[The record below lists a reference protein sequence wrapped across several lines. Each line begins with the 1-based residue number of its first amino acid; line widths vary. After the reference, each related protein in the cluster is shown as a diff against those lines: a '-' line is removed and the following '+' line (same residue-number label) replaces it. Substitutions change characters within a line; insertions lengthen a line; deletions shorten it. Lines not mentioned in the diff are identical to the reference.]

1 MRLLVYGKQVK
12 EKDLEVIQEL
22 FDCLVE
28 EEIDIF
34 IYEPY
39 LRELE
44 SKVNIPSV
52 AHAFEKFED
61 FRAQRIDFVVVLGGD
76 GTMLAAVTLVRD
88 SGVPMLGI
96 NLGRMGFLATI
107 DKHQIKN
114 AIQKLVANQFTII
127 DRSMIYLESNP
138 PLFGELPFALND
150 CTLLKRD
157 TSSMITVHAFLNGDY
172 LNTYWAD
179 GIIIA
184 TPTGSTGYSLSCGGP
199 VIFPNSGNFIITP
212 VAPHNLNVRPI
223 VISDESVISFEV
235 EGRAENFICTLDSRF
250 ELIGTH
256 HQIAV
261 RKNDF
266 CTKLIQLQ
274 DITFQNTIREKL
286 GWGDDIRN

>member
-44 SKVNIPSV
+44 SKANVPAV
-52 AHAFEKFED
+52 AHTFEKFED

-114 AIQKLVANQFTII
+114 AIQRL
-127 DRSMIYLESNP
+127 IYSN
-138 PLFGELPFALND
+138 
-150 CTLLKRD
+150 
-157 TSSMITVHAFLNGDY
+157 
-172 LNTYWAD
+172 
-179 GIIIA
+179 
-184 TPTGSTGYSLSCGGP
+184 
-199 VIFPNSGNFIITP
+199 
-212 VAPHNLNVRPI
+212 
-223 VISDESVISFEV
+223 
-235 EGRAENFICTLDSRF
+235 SR
-250 ELIGTH
+250 L
-256 HQIAV
+256 
-261 RKNDF
+261 
-266 CTKLIQLQ
+266 
-274 DITFQNTIREKL
+274 
-286 GWGDDIRN
+286 